1 MGKGNNLQPQG
12 LQQPLPQG
20 QGIPMLP
27 QSALSMPIT
36 HTRGAPES
44 DGSSTHIHDF
54 LDEFELHA
62 LRVNLSEA
70 LKCWSVVKYGE
81 KKTRELWEQLP
92 GFKSNDWAQYNEQIL
107 SHYEIDAEK
116 KFKVSDLI
124 KWVSS
129 QKRKSM
135 KNLADFFQYDRP
147 FNRIALW
154 LKAKTKMAQGKIDRH
169 FRDGFPSKIWKQIYN
184 RLVVSLPLHDGEDPY
199 TYSEIRDAAVFVFWS
214 LELSVRAVDESDDSD
229 KESDDDDSD
238 DEEDTHKQRK
248 STKTKK
254 NSTDTKHESGASRIL
269 KDLASQ
275 IQQTNRNQEQDR
287 KEYSNRP

>member
-1 MGKGNNLQPQG
+1 
-12 LQQPLPQG
+12 
-20 QGIPMLP
+20 MLP

-70 LKCWSVVKYGE
+70 LKCRSVGKYAK

-92 GFKSNDWAQYNEQIL
+92 GFQSNNWAQYKQQIL

-124 KWVSS
+124 RLVSS
-129 QKRKSM
+129 QKRKTM
-135 KNLADFFQYDRP
+135 KNLADFFKYDRR

-154 LKAKTKMAQGKIDRH
+154 LKAKNKMAQGEIDRH

-184 RLVVSLPLHDGEDPY
+184 RLVVSLPLHDIEDPY
-199 TYSEIRDAAVFVFWS
+199 TYSEIRDAAVFIFRS

-229 KESDDDDSD
+229 SSSEDSDDESDDDDS
-238 DEEDTHKQRK
+238 
-248 STKTKK
+248 
-254 NSTDTKHESGASRIL
+254 
-269 KDLASQ
+269 
-275 IQQTNRNQEQDR
+275 
-287 KEYSNRP
+287 

>member
-62 LRVNLSEA
+62 LR
-70 LKCWSVVKYGE
+70 
-81 KKTRELWEQLP
+81 KTRELWEQLP
-92 GFKSNDWAQYNEQIL
+92 GFKSNDWAQYNQQIL

-124 KWVSS
+124 K
-129 QKRKSM
+129 
-135 KNLADFFQYDRP
+135 
-147 FNRIALW
+147 
-154 LKAKTKMAQGKIDRH
+154 
-169 FRDGFPSKIWKQIYN
+169 
-184 RLVVSLPLHDGEDPY
+184 
-199 TYSEIRDAAVFVFWS
+199 
-214 LELSVRAVDESDDSD
+214 
-229 KESDDDDSD
+229 
-238 DEEDTHKQRK
+238 
-248 STKTKK
+248 
-254 NSTDTKHESGASRIL
+254 
-269 KDLASQ
+269 
-275 IQQTNRNQEQDR
+275 
-287 KEYSNRP
+287 